1 MPGRFWGRVQ
11 TMRPYSGRFR
21 VRAIVFDLS
30 LIVVAIVLVWAGVAT
45 LLQQQHAAA
54 SRNALEDTGNMALAF
69 EENVNRTLA
78 SVDQMLLF
86 VRTAYASDP
95 THFELQRWA
104 KASHLVTDL
113 TFQISIIDR
122 SGFLASTSL
131 GPVNRPV
138 DLSDREHFHAQM
150 NSTTDGFFISKPL
163 IGRESGKWSVQFS
176 RKLLDADGSFAGVV
190 VVSMDPYWLTQ
201 FYDSINIGQGVLV
214 LVGTDQVV
222 RAWAPTN
229 RQAIGFKIADVSP
242 FALAASSNQ
251 GSYESVSEIDGIRRI
266 FSFRKLENYPLL
278 VAVGQDRKQVFAA
291 FWHYLPEYLL
301 GGAVFTS
308 LILVIS
314 FVLVRHKLQLV
325 FSQQAFSD
333 TLENISQGI
342 IMVDAYRRVPVI
354 NRRVMELLGLPA
366 ELIARMRSFDDILK
380 WQLDQGEFGPGGD
393 AASGFRSFVEHG
405 GLDAHPVYERAR
417 PDGTVLE
424 VRTNLMPD
432 GRAVRTYTDIT
443 ERKRSEAQVTFL
455 AHHDVLTGLANRAAF
470 HARLAQALGLAT
482 QSAGQFAVLCL
493 DLDRFKLVND
503 LHGHASGDALLQQ
516 VAERLRKVI
525 RTEDLI
531 ARLGGDEFAILQSD
545 VRQPE
550 AAIQLAS
557 RVVRS
562 LADPFDID
570 GRSMSIGTSIGV
582 ALCPVHGHSAD
593 VLMKNADAALY
604 RAKEGGRSM
613 FRLFDPAMNIRVHER
628 RLLERDL
635 RAALN
640 EEQFILFYQPIW
652 DVERDQLY
660 GFEALLRWFHPERG
674 IIPPAEFI
682 ALAEE
687 IGIIREI
694 GPWVLKTACNE
705 AIGWPARLRLCVNLS
720 PIQFLDNDL
729 PEQIN
734 QIAQQTGLGPHRL
747 ELEITENVLIED
759 AKHVSEMTQ
768 RLRAYGARIA
778 LDDFGTGYSSLSY
791 LRHFP
796 FDTIKIDRS
805 FVQEVTE
812 NPTTHAV
819 IGSLLAFGHNLGIQ
833 VIAEG
838 VETRAQLDVLQQL
851 RCRHIQGFLLGPPVA
866 ATELPRLIAA
876 SSLDALRVAQ

>member
-1 MPGRFWGRVQ
+1 MK
-11 TMRPYSGRFR
+11 PYSGRFP

-30 LIVVAIVLVWAGVAT
+30 LIVVAIVLVWAGVAI
-45 LLQQQHAAA
+45 LLLQQHAAA

-113 TFQISIIDR
+113 TFQVSIIDR

-131 GPVNRPV
+131 GPLNRSIN
-138 DLSDREHFHAQM
+138 LADREHFHAQM
-150 NSTTDGFFISKPL
+150 NSTTDELFISKPL

-176 RKLLDADGSFAGVV
+176 RKLLDPDGSFAGVV

-201 FYDSINIGQGVLV
+201 FYDSINIGQGVLI

-229 RQAIGFKIADVSP
+229 RQAIGFKIADTAL

-251 GSYESVSEIDGIRRI
+251 GSYESVSEIDGVQRI

-278 VAVGQDRKQVFAA
+278 VAVGEDRKQVFAA
-291 FWHYLPEYLL
+291 FGHHLPEYLL
-301 GGAVFTS
+301 GGVVFTS
-308 LILVIS
+308 LILIIS
-314 FVLVRHKLQLV
+314 FVLVRDKLQLV

-333 TLENISQGI
+333 TMDNISQGI
-342 IMVDAYRRVPVI
+342 IMVDAHRQVPVI
-354 NRRVMELLGLPA
+354 NRRVVELLGLPA
-366 ELIARMRSFDDILK
+366 DLMARLRSFDDILK
-380 WQLDQGEFGPGGD
+380 WQLDQGEFGAGGD
-393 AASGFRSFVEHG
+393 ATSGFRSFVEHG
-405 GLDAHPVYERAR
+405 GLDGHSLYERTR
-417 PDGTVLE
+417 SDGTVLE

-443 ERKRSEAQVTFL
+443 ERKRSEAQITFL
-455 AHHDVLTGLANRAAF
+455 AHHDPLTGLANRAAF
-470 HARLAQALGLAT
+470 HDRLAQALGLVT
-482 QSAGQFAVLCL
+482 QGAGQFAVLCL
-493 DLDRFKLVND
+493 DLDRFKLIND
-503 LHGHASGDALLQQ
+503 LHGHASGDNLLQQ
-516 VAERLRKVI
+516 VAERLRKAI

-557 RVVRS
+557 RMVRS

-570 GRSMSIGTSIGV
+570 GRSMSIGISIGV
-582 ALCPVHGHSAD
+582 ALCPAHGHSAD
-593 VLMKNADAALY
+593 ILMKNADAALY
-604 RAKEGGRSM
+604 RAKENGRSM
-613 FRLFDPAMNIRVHER
+613 YRLFDPAMNIRVHER
-628 RLLERDL
+628 RLLEQDL
-635 RAALN
+635 RAALS
-640 EEQFILFYQPIW
+640 EEQLCLFYQPIW
-652 DVERDQLY
+652 DMERDQLC

-674 IIPPAEFI
+674 IIPTGDFI

-687 IGIIREI
+687 TGIIREI
-694 GPWVLKTACNE
+694 GPWVLKAACNE
-705 AIGWPARLRLCVNLS
+705 ASSWPARLRLCVNLS
-720 PIQFLDNDL
+720 PIQFLDADL
-729 PEQIN
+729 PEQVN
-734 QIAQQTGLGPHRL
+734 KIARQTGLGPNRL

-759 AKHVSEMTQ
+759 AKHVLELTQ
-768 RLRAYGARIA
+768 RLRDSGVRIA
-778 LDDFGTGYSSLSY
+778 LDDFGTGYSSLNY
-791 LRHFP
+791 LRRFP

-805 FVQEVTE
+805 FVQEIAE
-812 NPTTHAV
+812 NPTTHAI
-819 IGSLLAFGHNLGIQ
+819 IGSLLALGHSLGIQ

-851 RCRHIQGFLLGPPVA
+851 RCRYIQGFLLGPPVT

-876 SSLDALRVAQ
+876 NSLDTLRTAQ

>member
-1 MPGRFWGRVQ
+1 
-11 TMRPYSGRFR
+11 MRPYPGRFR

-30 LIVVAIVLVWAGVAT
+30 LVAVAIVLVWAGVAIS
-45 LLQQQHAAA
+45 LLQQHAAA

-113 TFQISIIDR
+113 TFQVSIIDR
-122 SGFLASTSL
+122 LGFLASTSL
-131 GPVNRPV
+131 GPLNRSVN
-138 DLSDREHFHAQM
+138 LSDREHFHAQM
-150 NSTTDGFFISKPL
+150 NSTADGLFISKPL

-176 RKLLDADGSFAGVV
+176 RKLLDPDGAFAGVV
-190 VVSMDPYWLTQ
+190 VISLDPYWLTQ
-201 FYDSINIGQGVLV
+201 FYDSINIGQGVLI

-229 RQAIGFKIADVSP
+229 RQAIGFRIADTAL

-251 GSYESVSEIDGIRRI
+251 GSYESVSEIDGVRRI

-278 VAVGQDRKQVFAA
+278 VAVGEDRKQVFTA

-301 GGAVFTS
+301 GGAVFTG
-308 LILVIS
+308 LILIIS

-333 TLENISQGI
+333 TLDNISQGI
-342 IMVDAYRRVPVI
+342 IMVDAHRRVPVI
-354 NRRVMELLGLPA
+354 NRKVMELLGLPA
-366 ELIARMRSFDDILK
+366 ELMARLRSFDDILK
-380 WQLDQGEFGPGGD
+380 WQLDQGEFGPGED
-393 AASGFRSFVEHG
+393 AASGFRSFVERG
-405 GLDAHPVYERAR
+405 GLDARPLYERTR
-417 PDGTVLE
+417 PNGTVLE

-443 ERKRSEAQVTFL
+443 ERKRSETQITFL
-455 AHHDVLTGLANRAAF
+455 AHHDALTGLANRAAF
-470 HARLAQALGLAT
+470 HDRLAQILGPAT
-482 QSAGQFAVLCL
+482 QSPGQFAVLCL
-493 DLDRFKLVND
+493 DLDRFKLIND
-503 LHGHASGDALLQQ
+503 LHGHASGDILLQQ
-516 VAERLRKVI
+516 VAGRLR
-525 RTEDLI
+525 RTVRSEDLI

-545 VRQPE
+545 VHQPD

-557 RVVRS
+557 RMVRS

-604 RAKEGGRSM
+604 RAKEGGRNM
-613 FRLFDPAMNIRVHER
+613 YRLFDPAMNIRVHER
-628 RLLERDL
+628 RLLEQDL
-635 RAALN
+635 RAALSG
-640 EEQFILFYQPIW
+640 EQFALFYQPIW
-652 DVERDQLY
+652 DMERDQLY

-674 IIPPAEFI
+674 IIPPGEFI
-682 ALAEE
+682 ALAEK

-705 AIGWPARLRLCVNLS
+705 ASGWPAGLRLCVNLS
-720 PIQFLDNDL
+720 PVQFLDDDL
-729 PEQIN
+729 PEQVH
-734 QIAQQTGLGPHRL
+734 QIVRHTGLGPNRL
-747 ELEITENVLIED
+747 ELEITESVLIED
-759 AKHVSEMTQ
+759 AQHVLELIQ
-768 RLRAYGARIA
+768 RLRAYGVRIA

-791 LRHFP
+791 LRRFP

-805 FVQEVTE
+805 FVQEVAE
-812 NPTTHAV
+812 DPTTHAI
-819 IGSLLAFGHNLGIQ
+819 IGSLLALGHNLGIQ

-851 RCRHIQGFLLGPPVA
+851 RCRHIQGFLIGVPVA
-866 ATELPRLIAA
+866 ATGLPRLLAA
-876 SSLDALRVAQ
+876 TSLDALRTVE